1 MQVNMFG
8 NHLDKENPKAEGKGK
23 EVGRVPESTNRMGGG
38 DQPGRHREE
47 EHEDGEEE
55 EQAHGLV
62 ANQGALPH
70 LHHHIVEDEQAEQ
83 DAQGAEGEEGKSPGA
98 SQPQGG
104 CRHWKETRT
113 SGTHNI
119 STAYIVLLEIQ
130 RVLRPLNPTDPLP
143 TLHPLPPKE
152 EDKEQHK
159 QHFSHKE
166 ESRNR
171 PKIAST
177 FPTVRRPT
185 KPETGAQD
193 APHRPELAHK
203 VFGYRRLLRP

>member
-1 MQVNMFG
+1 MQVNIFG

-83 DAQGAEGEEGKSPGA
+83 DAQGAEGEEGKSPG
-98 SQPQGG
+98 SSKPQGG
-104 CRHWKETRT
+104 DRWQNCSRDHGRSRQGRLGRGGWGRGQELLDVQRPFHLAQGDC
-113 SGTHNI
+113 S
-119 STAYIVLLEIQ
+119 SLLECIEIERGGRQ
-130 RVLRPLNPTDPLP
+130 QVSQLLLNL
-143 TLHPLPPKE
+143 
-152 EDKEQHK
+152 
-159 QHFSHKE
+159 
-166 ESRNR
+166 
-171 PKIAST
+171 
-177 FPTVRRPT
+177 
-185 KPETGAQD
+185 
-193 APHRPELAHK
+193 
-203 VFGYRRLLRP
+203 